1 MLNVKKS
8 FKYLII
14 VAIILIIVA
23 IVGKRM
29 GWFGNNIE
37 YEINT
42 EKATKRTIVEI
53 ITANG
58 KIQPETEVKIS
69 SDVSGEI
76 VELNVKEGDEVIK
89 GDLLLKI
96 KPDTYIS
103 GIERMEA
110 SLNSSKANFA
120 NSKARL
126 AQVEAQFSQ
135 TELTFNRNKKLFE
148 QGAISQSDFDNA
160 NSAYEMGKA
169 DVEAAKQTVVAA
181 DYSIKSAEASLKEA
195 NENLIKT
202 SIYAPMSGT
211 ISKLSV
217 EFGERVVGTM
227 QMTGTELL
235 RIANLNIMEVK
246 VDVNENDIVHVKF
259 NDTAT
264 IEIDAYTDQK
274 FKGMVTSIANSSSST
289 STSIVSTDQV
299 TNYEVKIRILP
310 KSYQNLIPKN
320 NPKYYPFRPGMSA
333 TVDIQTK
340 VERNVLSVPIQ
351 SVTSRIDSTKNKINK
366 MLKKANEEQI
376 EKKEDSE
383 YKEYIFKF
391 ESNTNT
397 VSMIKVKTGIQD
409 NNYIQIISGVNE
421 NDEVISAPYSV
432 ISKKL
437 KDKSKVKK
445 VPPEALFS
453 SEK

>member
-1 MLNVKKS
+1 
-8 FKYLII
+8 
-14 VAIILIIVA
+14 
-23 IVGKRM
+23 
-29 GWFGNNIE
+29 
-37 YEINT
+37 
-42 EKATKRTIVEI
+42 
-53 ITANG
+53 
-58 KIQPETEVKIS
+58 
-69 SDVSGEI
+69 
-76 VELNVKEGDEVIK
+76 
-89 GDLLLKI
+89 
-96 KPDTYIS
+96 
-103 GIERMEA
+103 
-110 SLNSSKANFA
+110 
-120 NSKARL
+120 
-126 AQVEAQFSQ
+126 
-135 TELTFNRNKKLFE
+135 
-148 QGAISQSDFDNA
+148 
-160 NSAYEMGKA
+160 
-169 DVEAAKQTVVAA
+169 
-181 DYSIKSAEASLKEA
+181 
-195 NENLIKT
+195 
-202 SIYAPMSGT
+202 
-211 ISKLSV
+211 
-217 EFGERVVGTM
+217 M

-310 KSYQNLIPKN
+310 ESYQNLIPKN

-340 VERNVLSVPIQ
+340 IERAVLSIPIQ
-351 SVTSRIDSTKNKINK
+351 SVTTRIDSTKNKINK

-421 NDEVISAPYSV
+421 NDEVVSAPYSV

-445 VPPEALFS
+445 VPPEELFS
-453 SEK
+453 SDK

>member
-1 MLNVKKS
+1 MLNIKKS

-14 VAIILIIVA
+14 ATVILIIIA
-23 IVGKRM
+23 IIGKRL
-29 GWFGNNIE
+29 GWFGNENE
-37 YEINT
+37 FEINT

-126 AQVEAQFSQ
+126 AQVEAQFTQ

-148 QGAISQSDFDNA
+148 QGAISQADYDNA

-181 DYSIKSAEASLKEA
+181 NYSIKSAEASLKEA

-202 SIYAPMSGT
+202 SIYAPMS
-211 ISKLSV
+211 
-217 EFGERVVGTM
+217 
-227 QMTGTELL
+227 
-235 RIANLNIMEVK
+235 
-246 VDVNENDIVHVKF
+246 
-259 NDTAT
+259 
-264 IEIDAYTDQK
+264 
-274 FKGMVTSIANSSSST
+274 
-289 STSIVSTDQV
+289 
-299 TNYEVKIRILP
+299 
-310 KSYQNLIPKN
+310 
-320 NPKYYPFRPGMSA
+320 
-333 TVDIQTK
+333 
-340 VERNVLSVPIQ
+340 
-351 SVTSRIDSTKNKINK
+351 
-366 MLKKANEEQI
+366 
-376 EKKEDSE
+376 
-383 YKEYIFKF
+383 
-391 ESNTNT
+391 
-397 VSMIKVKTGIQD
+397 
-409 NNYIQIISGVNE
+409 
-421 NDEVISAPYSV
+421 
-432 ISKKL
+432 
-437 KDKSKVKK
+437 
-445 VPPEALFS
+445 
-453 SEK
+453 